1 MTARRTFDL
10 IVAAI
15 LLVLAAPLILL
26 GMLAIKLTSPGPVFY
41 RCTRVGRSGR
51 AFTMYKLRTM
61 HVATPSGGAA
71 GSRITGS
78 DDPRVFTAGR
88 LLRRAKI
95 DELPQLFNV
104 LRGEMSLVG
113 PRPED
118 PALVRRHYA
127 AEHLETLRV
136 RPGLASPGTIY
147 ATTHGEAHL
156 TGPNPEIAY
165 AQQVLPIK
173 LALDT
178 VYVRRASTWYDI
190 RLLCRA
196 VKTVGL
202 MLAGR
207 REFGE
212 PPEMLVARKLVVP
225 ARNALQPSW
234 VRQRPPTGDRVRGQA
249 PNNPGTATAQA

>member
-1 MTARRTFDL
+1 MTRRAFD
-10 IVAAI
+10 VVTAAI
-15 LLVLAAPLILL
+15 LLALAAPFILL
-26 GMLAIKLTSPGPVFY
+26 GMLAIRLASPGPVLF

-61 HVATPSGGAA
+61 HVANGGAA

-95 DELPQLFNV
+95 DELPQLWNV
-104 LRGEMSLVG
+104 LRGDMSLVG

-147 ATTHGEAHL
+147 ATTHGDAFL
-156 TGPNPEIAY
+156 TGPDPEVAY

-178 VYVRRASTWYDI
+178 VYVRRASAWYDV

-196 VKTVGL
+196 VRTVGM

-207 REFGE
+207 RNFGE
-212 PPEMLVARKLVVP
+212 PPEMVLAKRLVVP
-225 ARNALQPSW
+225 ARNAAAPSW
-234 VRQRPPTGDRVRGQA
+234 VRRRDAAAERPATA
-249 PNNPGTATAQA
+249 PNQAGPATAQA

>member
-1 MTARRTFDL
+1 MTRRTFDV
-10 IVAAI
+10 IIAAV
-15 LLVLAAPLILL
+15 LLVITAPLILI
-26 GMLAIKLTSPGPVFY
+26 GMVAVRLSSKGPVFY

-61 HVATPSGGAA
+61 HVAGAA

-95 DELPQLFNV
+95 DELPQLINI
-104 LRGEMSLVG
+104 LRGEMALVG

-147 ATTHGEAHL
+147 ATTHGDAFL

-178 VYVRRASTWYDI
+178 VYVRRASAWYDI
-190 RLLCRA
+190 RLLGRA

-207 REFGE
+207 KNFNE
-212 PPEMLVARKLVVP
+212 PPEMLVAKRLLVP
-225 ARNALQPSW
+225 ARNAAAPSW
-234 VRQRPPTGDRVRGQA
+234 RRPATGPAASERAQV
-249 PNNPGTATAQA
+249 PNTPGPAAAQA